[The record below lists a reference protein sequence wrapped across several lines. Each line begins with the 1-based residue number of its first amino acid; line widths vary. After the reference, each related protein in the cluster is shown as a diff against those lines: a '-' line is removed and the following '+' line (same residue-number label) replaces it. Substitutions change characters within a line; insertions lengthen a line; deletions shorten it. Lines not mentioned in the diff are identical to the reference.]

1 MRQINDFLIDTKFID
16 SRIKTAANRSIH
28 LPCVVLSYDG
38 NFVSVKLIA
47 KQEGITKLENI
58 PVIHS
63 PNSYVAIEKDQHGI
77 LINLGQSTAG
87 FFNDG
92 SVRGDFYD
100 IPEYVFV
107 PCIVKSKANKIDKES
122 SGLYCAGQTT
132 TVELNKKAGLKLK
145 TDQKL
150 DIDIQKDIS
159 VKSQTKIDLTAQS
172 GLTLKSNTPI
182 DLNGSKLGQVLTKL
196 ATDLQ
201 TLQAA
206 AAPVGVSW
214 SPTSLTDLMSIAS
227 KIQ

>member
-1 MRQINDFLIDTKFID
+1 MRQINDFLNDTKFID
-16 SRIKTAANRSIH
+16 SRIKTATNKSIH
-28 LPCVVLSYDG
+28 LLCVVLSYDG

-47 KQEGITKLENI
+47 KQEGIAKLENI

-87 FFNDG
+87 FFEDG

-107 PCIVKSKANKIDKES
+107 PCIVKSKAVKIDKES
-122 SGLYCAGQTT
+122 SALTCAGQTT
-132 TVELNKKAGLKLK
+132 AVELNKKEGLSLK

-150 DIDIQKDIS
+150 TADIQKDIS
-159 VKSQTKIDLTAQS
+159 IKSQTKIDLEANT
-172 GLTLKSNTPI
+172 GLTLKSSTPV
-182 DLNGSKLGQVLTKL
+182 DLNSSKLGATLTKL

-214 SPTSLTDLMSIAS
+214 SPTSLTDLMNIAA

>member
-16 SRIKTAANRSIH
+16 SRIKTASNRSIH

-47 KQEGITKLENI
+47 KQEGIAKLENI
-58 PVIHS
+58 PVIHN
-63 PNSYVAIEKDQHGI
+63 PNSYTAIEKDQHGI

-87 FFNDG
+87 FFEDG

-100 IPEYVFV
+100 IPEYVFI

-132 TVELNKKAGLKLK
+132 AVELNKKEGLKLK

-150 DIDIQKDIS
+150 DIDTQKDVS
-159 VKSQTKIDLTAQS
+159 VKSQTKIDLEAQS

-182 DLNGSKLGQVLTKL
+182 DLNSSKLGQVLTKL
-196 ATDLQ
+196 AADLQ

-214 SPTSLTDLMSIAS
+214 SPTSLTDLMNIAA